1 MSNQTV
7 QFMAAASLAVLTLA
21 ATPASVSA
29 QSVDAVARMTGPDRM
44 AKLEAGAK
52 KEGEFMLYT
61 SLLVD
66 DGVRPLQE
74 VLAKKYPFI
83 KFNYIRATTSAL
95 IQRVL
100 AEDRAKKPNADIVIA
115 SSSSALH
122 KAEVLQPYLSPEM
135 AAYPQQYM
143 GPNNLWSTLRVSYN
157 GLGYNTK
164 LVSAAD
170 APKSYEDLL
179 HPRWKGKMIWANAL
193 ETGGPLTILH
203 LKRVWGDKKAN
214 EFFDGLAKQNVA
226 NSSASGRAVLDLVI
240 AGEHSLQI
248 SAALHHVIRSQ
259 TDKAPVQFA
268 SFDPVMTRPDHI
280 QLLKTSP
287 HPHAAMLFI
296 DYVLSEEGQ
305 NYLVQYEYLP
315 AHPKVQPL
323 PQLQKIIP
331 RLNGLN
337 EIVYTPQDTDQ
348 YAEELQDIY
357 NKISR

>member
-1 MSNQTV
+1 MTKWTV
-7 QFMAAASLAVLTLA
+7 HFMAAASLSV
-21 ATPASVSA
+21 ATIAFVPTAVSA
-29 QSVDAVARMTGPDRM
+29 QSVDAVAKMTGPDRM
-44 AKLEAGAK
+44 AKLEAGAR

-74 VLAKKYPFI
+74 VLGKKYPFI

-100 AEDRAKKPNADIVIA
+100 AEDRARKPNADLVI
-115 SSSSALH
+115 SSSSAALK
-122 KAEVLQPYLSPEM
+122 KAEVLQSYVSPEM
-135 AAYPQQYM
+135 AAYPKQLL
-143 GPNNLWSTLRVSYN
+143 GPDNLWSTLRVSYN

-164 LVSAAD
+164 LVSPAD

-179 HPRWKGKMIWANAL
+179 HPRWKGKMIWANAV

-203 LKRVWGDKKAN
+203 LRRVWGEKKAQ
-214 EFFDGLAKQNVA
+214 EFFDGLAKQDVA
-226 NSSASGRAVLDLVI
+226 SSSASGRAVLDLVI

-259 TDKAPVQFA
+259 TDNAPVNFA

-280 QLLKTSP
+280 QMLKTAP

-315 AHPKVQPL
+315 AHPKIQPL

-331 RLNGLN
+331 RLNNLN
-337 EIVYTPQDTDQ
+337 EIVYTPQDTDEV
-348 YAEELQDIY
+348 AEELTNIFNQ
-357 NKISR
+357 ISR